1 MMIDFASMSWVVNYE
16 VFTFLFTSQVN
27 STNIRIVKGN
37 WEDVYLQ
44 DVFIYL
50 SETLDK
56 FFFELFLSFLSVFEK
71 SLGYQREI
79 GVVFF
84 VVEEKSNFDIC
95 LVQNTYSYLFIYFVC
110 FLSALELEEG
120 TGENFLC
127 FILLIFRIN
136 NFFLFENHR

>member
-71 SLGYQREI
+71 PLGNQREI

-110 FLSALELEEG
+110 FLSTLELEEG